1 MKWFANLKT
10 RTKLAA
16 GFGLIVCFMAIVAVL
31 AFTGIQSMERHFV
44 LAEGLMAVDSNLNSQ
59 RASLLTLL
67 SDPDRS
73 TWDRLIETIAATTRE
88 SDVLLAKLRQAG
100 GTDSA
105 LQARIDELASMRDA
119 FSTVRDGRV
128 LPLAQQGDLAAAR
141 SIALG
146 AQAHAFLEI
155 RAFAQSL
162 ADDARARAR
171 ARATALRTTVLTVGL
186 AALLAAVLIVA
197 LLTRMIARPLGEI
210 THVAAR
216 VAAGDLT
223 VTLPAGQR
231 TDEVGVLIQ
240 TFSRMTA
247 ALGAMAV
254 VARTIAEADLRVD
267 VQPQS
272 DADVLGNAFATM
284 VHNLRELMRSLA
296 ESTDVLAAA
305 TSEISVSTS
314 QLASSASQTATAVG
328 ETTTTVAEV
337 RQTAQVASD
346 KAKTVSNTAQK
357 VAQISQDGR
366 QATDDMIEGMSRIRE
381 QMESIAQSMVRLS
394 EQSQA
399 VGQIVATVE
408 DLAAQSNLLAVNAS
422 IEATRAGEHGKG
434 FAVVA
439 QEVKSLAG
447 ESKQAT
453 ARVRA
458 ILGEIQKATGAAVMA
473 TEQGSKAVEAGV
485 VQSTL
490 AGRSIQTLVEGMTE
504 AAHAAAQIAA
514 SSQQQLA
521 GVDQV
526 ASAMTSIN
534 QAGAQN
540 VDSARQMEAAA
551 QNLKALGQGLKQLIE
566 RYRV

>member
-1 MKWFANLKT
+1 MSWIVNRST
-10 RTKLAA
+10 RTKLFFS
-16 GFGLIVCFMAIVAVL
+16 FGLILALLGIVTITAYKDISAMEVSQRQLFEKSFATSRELMRLQIDLERQRVLILEAVL
-31 AFTGIQSMERHFV
+31 KPDHPLQG
-44 LAEGLMAVDSNLNSQ
+44 
-59 RASLLTLL
+59 SLLERLGARAADIDDTYETL
-67 SDPDRS
+67 
-73 TWDRLIETIAATTRE
+73 TH
-88 SDVLLAKLRQAG
+88 LLRDDTGAVAQLA
-100 GTDSA
+100 A
-105 LQARIDELASMRDA
+105 LQASLAQYRQGRAQVAAAITDGQSERAVQLSLAAQNALFETVRRVADELAE
-119 FSTVRDGRV
+119 
-128 LPLAQQGDLAAAR
+128 AQQASVQAALTQAQAKVVAFRRLFIGTGIVAAALGLTLVLVLSRLIADPLKRLAAA
-141 SIALG
+141 A
-146 AQAHAFLEI
+146 AQVAEGNLVVDF
-155 RAFAQSL
+155 
-162 ADDARARAR
+162 
-171 ARATALRTTVLTVGL
+171 TAKR
-186 AALLAAVLIVA
+186 
-197 LLTRMIARPLGEI
+197 R
-210 THVAAR
+210 
-216 VAAGDLT
+216 D
-223 VTLPAGQR
+223 
-231 TDEVGVLIQ
+231 DEVGVLNLAFYEL
-240 TFSRMTA
+240 TDR
-247 ALGAMAV
+247 
-254 VARTIAEADLRVD
+254 LRR
-267 VQPQS
+267 QIRQIS
-272 DADVLGNAFATM
+272 DGIGVLNT
-284 VHNLRELMRSLA
+284 S
-296 ESTDVLAAA
+296 S
-305 TSEISVSTS
+305 SEISVSTS
-314 QLASSASQTATAVG
+314 QLASSASQTAAAVG

-346 KAKTVSNTAQK
+346 KALAVSAAAQK
-357 VAQISQDGR
+357 VAQTAQDGR
-366 QATDDMIEGMSRIRE
+366 QATEGMIEGMSRIRE
-381 QMESIAQSMVRLS
+381 QMESIAQSMIRLS

-551 QNLKALGQGLKQLIE
+551 GSIKALAEGLKRLIDH
-566 RYRV
+566 YKT